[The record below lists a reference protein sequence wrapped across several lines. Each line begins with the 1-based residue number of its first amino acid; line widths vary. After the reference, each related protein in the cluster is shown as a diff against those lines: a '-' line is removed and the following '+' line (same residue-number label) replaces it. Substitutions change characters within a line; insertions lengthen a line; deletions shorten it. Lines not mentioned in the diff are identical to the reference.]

1 MKVKVEP
8 ISFVY
13 LIRILCLLFLST
25 LWVVNDQWNNGF
37 ILIFILAILAG
48 LRWRFKIPFW
58 LSFVDLVCCLLF
70 LPIWSGSIYGIA
82 LSLFDG
88 MVRGR
93 FYSLFLIPV
102 GVILAS
108 VHEVFLFWYL
118 LNVGVI
124 GAILYYWKKSYDQ
137 TILEADEERLARYEL
152 EKVKAELLEANSQA
166 VQMAEVS
173 ERYRIARDLHDHLG
187 HDLTGAV
194 LGLQTF
200 RRLEKGREKE
210 AILDQVQER
219 IERSTTTLRE
229 TVHDLTPVARLGA
242 EQLAFIANN
251 YLGNE
256 VEVEFNQ
263 SGNMNVV
270 PVQIWSLLEPCMKE
284 VLTNIAR
291 HSNATKVI
299 IHLDVTEMIVR
310 LSVRDNGFVLDKE
323 DHGTGL
329 RHLKARAR
337 AAGGSISVNVADGY
351 LVVCVFPIH
360 EGRGE
365 LNEDR
370 HC

>member
-58 LSFVDLVCCLLF
+58 LSFVDLVCCLVF

-124 GAILYYWKKSYDQ
+124 GAILYYWKK
-137 TILEADEERLARYEL
+137 
-152 EKVKAELLEANSQA
+152 K
-166 VQMAEVS
+166 
-173 ERYRIARDLHDHLG
+173 
-187 HDLTGAV
+187 
-194 LGLQTF
+194 
-200 RRLEKGREKE
+200 
-210 AILDQVQER
+210 
-219 IERSTTTLRE
+219 LRPND
-229 TVHDLTPVARLGA
+229 T
-242 EQLAFIANN
+242 
-251 YLGNE
+251 
-256 VEVEFNQ
+256 
-263 SGNMNVV
+263 
-270 PVQIWSLLEPCMKE
+270 
-284 VLTNIAR
+284 
-291 HSNATKVI
+291 
-299 IHLDVTEMIVR
+299 
-310 LSVRDNGFVLDKE
+310 
-323 DHGTGL
+323 
-329 RHLKARAR
+329 
-337 AAGGSISVNVADGY
+337 
-351 LVVCVFPIH
+351 
-360 EGRGE
+360 
-365 LNEDR
+365 
-370 HC
+370 